1 MLSSILKLYLAFL
14 FFWKVKLVAA
24 SINPIEIHEQHFYD
38 SVTGEPFFIKGVD
51 YQPGGS
57 SDVTSNRDPL
67 SNAKICARDVFLFQK
82 LGINTIRVYSIS
94 PDLDHDECMTMMAAA
109 GIYLILDVNSPLE
122 NQHLNRY
129 EPWTTYN
136 EGYLEHV
143 FKVVEQFSH
152 YNNTLGFFA
161 GNEIIN
167 DGQSARRCP
176 PYIRAVVND
185 IKQYI
190 QAYSPRTIP
199 VGYSAADDLKYRI
212 PLSQYLECHDENHP
226 DSSIDFYGVNS
237 YQWCGPQ
244 TIQSS
249 GYDQL
254 VDAYKQFSKPVFFS
268 EFGCNTF
275 RPRSFEEVEA
285 LYSESMINTFSGGLV
300 YEFTEEPNEYGLVKM
315 SDDNSAQILQDFV
328 NLQGRFANI
337 ESKEFQMIRKNAVS
351 LMASAPLPTCEDKY
365 ENLQVDATVAG
376 GIAKNL
382 LKTGVDQKKG
392 RYLNLEESVYSSDYE
407 IHDVNGKSFESPR
420 RISIVHKIEG
430 SEPEVRHRN
439 QSQETESSSTVSPRP
454 NDDKKDT
461 VKQNEAISLKYSLTS
476 VISWCL
482 GSICLIV
489 SLMLF

>member
-1 MLSSILKLYLAFL
+1 MLSPFLRVYLIFWVLLK
-14 FFWKVKLVAA
+14 VRLVAA
-24 SINPIEIHEQHFYD
+24 SVNPIEIHEQHFYD

-67 SNAKICARDVFLFQK
+67 SNAKICARDIFLFQK

-94 PDLDHDECMTMMAAA
+94 PDLNHDECMTMMAAA

-136 EGYLEHV
+136 EDYLEHV

-185 IKQYI
+185 MKQYI
-190 QAYSPRTIP
+190 QAHSPRTIP
-199 VGYSAADDLKYRI
+199 VGYSAADDLRYRI
-212 PLSQYLECHDENHP
+212 PLSQYLECHDEKHP

-244 TIQSS
+244 TFQSS

-254 VDAYKQFSKPVFFS
+254 VDAYKQYSKPVFFS

-285 LYSESMINTFSGGLV
+285 LYSEEMINTFSGGLV
-300 YEFTEEPNEYGLVKM
+300 YEFTDEPNEYGLVKID
-315 SDDNSAQILQDFV
+315 DDNSAKILQDFA
-328 NLQGRFANI
+328 NLQDRFAKI

-351 LMASAPLPTCEDKY
+351 LMATAPLPACKNSY
-365 ENLQVDATVAG
+365 ENLQVDASVAD
-376 GIAKNL
+376 GIATKL
-382 LKTGVDQKKG
+382 LRRGVEQEKG
-392 RYLNLEESVYSSDYE
+392 RYLNLENSAFSSEYE
-407 IHDVNGKSFESPR
+407 IHDVNGRSLDSPR
-420 RISIVHKIEG
+420 KISIIHHIEG
-430 SEPEVRHRN
+430 TEPEARHLD
-439 QSQETESSSTVSPRP
+439 QSHATGPTSTVATKL
-454 NDDKKDT
+454 NEDKHDS
-461 VKQNEAISLKYSLTS
+461 VKMNEGVSAMPSTAS
-476 VISWCL
+476 VLSWFL
-482 GSICLIV
+482 GSVYLLASLI
-489 SLMLF
+489 LL